1 MVLVDAQLLE
11 ANCAAG
17 SPRIASSPGSLL
29 TGPSSPNFSGLPT
42 GAVTTS
48 GSQQPWTLHEAMSDS
63 FGVRWRRH
71 TEGVQGVKVRG
82 AHELDV
88 HPDDCAERRRM
99 IDAGEGEPE

>member
-1 MVLVDAQLLE
+1 
-11 ANCAAG
+11 
-17 SPRIASSPGSLL
+17 
-29 TGPSSPNFSGLPT
+29 
-42 GAVTTS
+42 
-48 GSQQPWTLHEAMSDS
+48 MSNS

-71 TEGVQGVKVRG
+71 TESVQGVKVRG